1 MQGTENRTNQEKKSP
16 GQVKKIPRRDSAP
29 YICIERERENPLN
42 GPVARFEPTKIGYV
56 SDLCSE
62 RAGQESQIGS
72 LFMTLGRIVV
82 VVSCEL

>member
-1 MQGTENRTNQEKKSP
+1 M
-16 GQVKKIPRRDSAP
+16 
-29 YICIERERENPLN
+29 YRERENPLN
-42 GPVARFEPTKIGYV
+42 DPGARFEPTKIGYV

-82 VVSCEL
+82 AVSCEL

>member
-1 MQGTENRTNQEKKSP
+1 M
-16 GQVKKIPRRDSAP
+16 
-29 YICIERERENPLN
+29 YRERENPLN
-42 GPVARFEPTKIGYV
+42 DPGARFEPTKIGYV

-82 VVSCEL
+82 AVSCELWRMKMWNEKNMLDPNMLNGVKFTISFDLL